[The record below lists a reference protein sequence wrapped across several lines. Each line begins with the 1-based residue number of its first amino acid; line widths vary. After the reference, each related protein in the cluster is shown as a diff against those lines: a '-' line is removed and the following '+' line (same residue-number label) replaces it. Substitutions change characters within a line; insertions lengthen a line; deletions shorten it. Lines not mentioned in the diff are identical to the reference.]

1 MKILN
6 INLNFHVSTLY
17 QKMAEEM
24 INQGCSFNIYYPT
37 ENRVKIKLPYLQQ
50 DNILNKL
57 DRYLFRTRANKII
70 KRLISK
76 ENIHSYDV
84 IHAHSLFSNGYIAYK
99 LKQKYKIPYI
109 VAVRNTDINLYF
121 KKIKTK
127 KHLGIKI
134 LESASKIILISY
146 AYKKKLLKYIPKKL
160 KQSIIDKIEVIPNGI
175 DEFWLENSTKEF
187 KTLTSKKEINL
198 LYVGKINKNKN
209 LLLPINVCKKFI
221 KNGFK
226 IRYTFIGE
234 TLDKKVLRK
243 ITKES
248 FCKYIPFIEK
258 QQLIDYY
265 RKNDI
270 FIMLSKNETFGLS
283 YIEAL
288 SQGTPI
294 LYTKGQGVDGFF
306 ENKSVGCSIQYGN
319 EKELENGLKYIIDNY
334 EKLSKNALD
343 ICRLFSWKNICKKYI
358 EIYKSIK

>member
-24 INQGCSFNIYYPT
+24 ISQGCSFDIYYPT

-50 DNILNKL
+50 DNILTKL

-76 ENIHSYDV
+76 ENIQSYDV

-121 KKIKTK
+121 KKVKTK

-146 AYKKKLLKYIPKKL
+146 AYKEKLLKYIPKKL
-160 KQSIIDKIEVIPNGI
+160 KQLIIDKIEVIPNGI
-175 DEFWLENSTKEF
+175 DEFWLENSIENFKE
-187 KTLTSKKEINL
+187 LTNRKEITL

-306 ENKSVGCSIQYGN
+306 ENKSVGCPIEYGN
-319 EKELENGLKYIIDNY
+319 EKNLENGLKYIMDNY
-334 EKLSKNALD
+334 EQLSRNALD
-343 ICRLFSWKNICKKYI
+343 ICKLFSWKNICKKYI